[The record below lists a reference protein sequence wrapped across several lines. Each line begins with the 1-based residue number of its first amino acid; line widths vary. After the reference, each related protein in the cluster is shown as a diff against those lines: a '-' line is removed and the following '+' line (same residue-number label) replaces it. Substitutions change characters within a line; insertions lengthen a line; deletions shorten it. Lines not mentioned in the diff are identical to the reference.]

1 MAAVG
6 SDGSAATGSG
16 LRLRPLGK
24 SGLWVTELGLGAMDT
39 PTSPEGKRTI
49 ERALELGVRLIDTA
63 REYAGSEQ
71 LIGTVLRKRSVPDLV
86 ISTKTFKRRSDAAQW
101 EVYRSLEVLGV
112 ERIGLYQ
119 LHDVSTWEAWKE
131 VTAPGGALDGL
142 REARELGL
150 IQAIGASIHDLDVA
164 REAILS
170 GAFDALMLEYS
181 AFYPRSADLI
191 ELARERGVG
200 VLVMRPLGG
209 SGRTSVI
216 RQRVAAGL
224 AGPLTPANLLRYVLS
239 HPGVSAAVPGARYP
253 ERVEENVAV
262 ARTWEP
268 MSEEERRELERAAA
282 ELY

>member
-1 MAAVG
+1 MGKSERPAGAH
-6 SDGSAATGSG
+6 G
-16 LRLRPLGK
+16 LRLRPLGR
-24 SGLWVTELGLGAMDT
+24 SGFSVTELGLGAMDT
-39 PTSPEGKRTI
+39 PTSPEGARTI
-49 ERALELGVRLIDTA
+49 ERALELGIRLIDTA

-71 LIGTVLRKRSVPDLV
+71 LIGSVLREHPAPDVL

-112 ERIGLYQ
+112 ERIALYQ

-131 VTAPGGALDGL
+131 VTAPGGALEGL

-150 IQAIGASIHDLDVA
+150 VQAIGASIHHLEVA

-170 GAFDALMLEYS
+170 GVFDALMLEYS
-181 AFYPRSADLI
+181 AFYPQSAGLI

-209 SGRTSVI
+209 SGRMSVI
-216 RQRVAAGL
+216 RQRVAEGT
-224 AGPLTPANLLRYVLS
+224 AGPLTPRNLLRYVLS

-253 ERVEENVAV
+253 DRVEENVAI
-262 ARTWEP
+262 ARDWEP
-268 MSEEERRELERAAA
+268 MDESERRELERAAA
-282 ELY
+282 SLY